1 MPDSTP
7 KIRESSGVVGP
18 RLRVVPVELTDANA
32 FVAALHR
39 HHQPAQGHRF
49 SLGVV
54 REEDGV
60 LVGVAIVGRPVARK
74 VHPRRVLEVVRLC
87 TDGTYNACSALY
99 AAAARAGKAMGFD
112 SIQTYTLPQEGGA
125 SLRASGWVCEGEAG
139 GGQWKH
145 TDGKPRRTDQPISVK
160 ARWRKN
166 LNDPAADWTMPEGVI
181 DETPS
186 LFDQE
191 AS

>member
-1 MPDSTP
+1 MSD
-7 KIRESSGVVGP
+7 GP

-32 FVAALHR
+32 FVARLHR
-39 HHQPAQGHRF
+39 HHAPAQGHRF

-54 REEDGV
+54 NDENV

-99 AAAARAGKAMGFD
+99 GAAARVGKAMGFD
-112 SIQTYTLPQEGGA
+112 SIQTYTLPEEGGA
-125 SLRASGWVCEGEAG
+125 SLRASGWEDEGEAG

-145 TDGKPRRTDQPISVK
+145 TDGKPRRTDQPTNVK
-160 ARWRKN
+160 TRWRRT
-166 LNDPAADWTMPEGVI
+166 LNPAASDWSMPEGVV
-181 DETPS
+181 EVMPS
-186 LFDQE
+186 LFDAE